1 MIIETMLKCNDTF
14 IEHINYIVKKE
25 QEEKFPNRSVKLII
39 LDYEYND
46 FKDYHVDETQI
57 TYFLMS
63 NSFLYR
69 YIGDKSI
76 IQKEDIQRV
85 FYMSFC

>member
-39 LDYEYND
+39 LDYEYTD

-69 YIGDKSI
+69 YIGKPTTIQWEDLKRIYYI
-76 IQKEDIQRV
+76 I
-85 FYMSFC
+85 F

>member
-14 IEHINYIVKKE
+14 IEDINYIVKKE

-46 FKDYHVDETQI
+46 LKDYHVDETQI

-69 YIGDKSI
+69 YIGKSAT
-76 IQKEDIQRV
+76 IQREDLKRIYYII
-85 FYMSFC
+85 F